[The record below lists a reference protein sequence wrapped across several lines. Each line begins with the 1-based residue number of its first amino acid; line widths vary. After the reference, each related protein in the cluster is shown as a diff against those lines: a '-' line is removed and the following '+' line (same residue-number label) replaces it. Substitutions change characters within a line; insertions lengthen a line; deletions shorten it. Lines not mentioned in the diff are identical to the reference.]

1 MTDTDDLVR
10 AAEVGQAPLEAPAQR
25 AARVVIV
32 GAGFGGLSCAKALA
46 RAPCEVLLI
55 DRENHHCFQPL
66 LYQVATAAL
75 SPKDVAWPVR
85 AIVRDQ
91 KDTAVLMA
99 DVSGVDRTAR
109 IVFAGERR
117 ISYDYLVLATGA
129 GHAYFGH
136 DEWAPIAPGLKRIDD
151 ATDIRRRLLMAFEK
165 AELTEDEEER
175 KRLAT
180 FAVIGG
186 GPTGVELAGA
196 IAEMARL
203 TLANDFRRIDPR
215 KTRVLLLEAGPRVLS
230 VYPEELS
237 GYARRVLEKKGV
249 EVLLN
254 TKVEHVDRSGLDTST
269 GRIEAGAI
277 VWAAG
282 VAASPAAAWLSAEKD
297 RAGRVIVTPELTLP
311 DDERVYV
318 IGDTAAVKNADGSP
332 VPGLAPAA
340 KQMGAYVAKRI
351 SAKLRGDAAPGG
363 FVYRHQGDLATIG
376 RNAAVV
382 RIGGVTLTGFI
393 GWAFWS
399 LAHVYLLIGAR
410 NRIAVAFNWAWDY
423 VTAQRGVRLITR
435 AAGR

>member
-1 MTDTDDLVR
+1 MAETEALVR
-10 AAEVGQAPLEAPAQR
+10 AEVESAPLEAPAAR
-25 AARVVIV
+25 APRVVII
-32 GAGFGGLSCAKALA
+32 GAGFGGLTCAKALA
-46 RAPCEVLLI
+46 RTMCEVLLV

-85 AIVRDQ
+85 AILRDQ
-91 KDTAVLMA
+91 KNTAVLMA
-99 DVSGVDRTAR
+99 DVSGVDRRAR
-109 IVFAGERR
+109 VVIAGERR
-117 ISYDYLVLATGA
+117 IPYDYLVLATGA

-151 ATDIRRRLLMAFEK
+151 ATDVRRRLLMAFEK
-165 AELTEDEEER
+165 AELTEDEAER
-175 KRLAT
+175 MRLLT

-203 TLANDFRRIDPR
+203 TLAKDFRRIDPR
-215 KTRVLLLEAGPRVLS
+215 TARVLLLEAAPRLLGA
-230 VYPEELS
+230 YPEKLS
-237 GYARRVLEKKGV
+237 AYAKRMLEKKGV
-249 EVLLN
+249 EVALD
-254 TKVEHVDRSGLDTST
+254 TKVEGVDRGGLDTSA
-269 GRIEAGAI
+269 GRIDAGAI

-282 VAASPAAAWLSAEKD
+282 VAASPAAAWLGAEKD
-297 RAGRVIVTPELTLP
+297 RAGRVAVTPELTLP
-311 DDERVYV
+311 GDDRVYV

-351 SAKLRGDAAPGG
+351 AAELRGERAPER

-382 RIGGVTLTGFI
+382 RIGGVTLKGFV

-410 NRIAVAFNWAWDY
+410 NRLAVAFNWAWDY